1 VIASGIDDEE
11 DMPPNDDEEY
21 GDEEESQNHPGF
33 LAVPR
38 NNNRYHYNQNFMH
51 PQVQYYN

>member
-1 VIASGIDDEE
+1 MIASGIDDEE

-33 LAVPR
+33 LADPR